1 MNVFFCQDFRLSHIV
16 LQSNQFLIPDGV
28 MTVYNPD
35 DSIYKQTTFE
45 KGKQIADVIYGSES
59 ASGDEVGFQ

>member
-1 MNVFFCQDFRLSHIV
+1 MNFFCQDFILSHIV
-16 LQSNQFLIPDGV
+16 LRSNQFLIPDGV

-35 DSIYKQTTFE
+35 GSIYKQTTFE

-59 ASGDEVGFQ
+59 ASGDEAEFQ